1 MRQLSRLLQELQ
13 KQHASASLI
22 DVIDTRYF
30 DDIVIAVKS
39 LCKFDETEHLKVDTP
54 SLALK
59 LGHSL
64 KKCAQLVKTI
74 ALKRNDDIML
84 KKAKRFLE
92 LFENEWTT
100 QISSRSLASMG
111 AKKHNT
117 IDYLPL
123 TEDLEKVR
131 QNLTSKIA
139 SLSACIQKSDGPQ
152 THHGTWFELAKATLA
167 RIIMFN
173 KRRSGET
180 GTLEIEKFKSR
191 PNWSTCDSTLKSTL
205 TPLERRLCE
214 RMDLVE
220 IGGKRGRK
228 VPILL
233 SKETREA
240 VELLISSRPVGIS
253 KANKYVFAR
262 PTKESQGHL
271 RGWDCLHDSV
281 QEVKNLKEP
290 AYITSTKL
298 RKYIA
303 TVSQTA
309 ALTEVDVDW
318 LARHLGHDVRVHR
331 DFYRLHEST
340 AELAKVSKL
349 LLAVDNGNL
358 ESLKGKTLAE
368 LNVDGT
374 YCAFCNQTIKVLDG
388 PIP

>member
-123 TEDLEKVR
+123 TEDLEKLR
-131 QNLTSKIA
+131 QHLTSKIA

-191 PNWSTCDSTLKSTL
+191 PNWSTCGSTLKSTL

-214 RMDLVE
+214 
-220 IGGKRGRK
+220 
-228 VPILL
+228 
-233 SKETREA
+233 
-240 VELLISSRPVGIS
+240 
-253 KANKYVFAR
+253 
-262 PTKESQGHL
+262 
-271 RGWDCLHDSV
+271 
-281 QEVKNLKEP
+281 
-290 AYITSTKL
+290 

-331 DFYRLHEST
+331 EFYRLHEST

>member
-92 LFENEWTT
+92 LFENE
-100 QISSRSLASMG
+100 
-111 AKKHNT
+111 
-117 IDYLPL
+117 
-123 TEDLEKVR
+123 
-131 QNLTSKIA
+131 
-139 SLSACIQKSDGPQ
+139 
-152 THHGTWFELAKATLA
+152 
-167 RIIMFN
+167 
-173 KRRSGET
+173 
-180 GTLEIEKFKSR
+180 
-191 PNWSTCDSTLKSTL
+191 
-205 TPLERRLCE
+205 
-214 RMDLVE
+214 MDLVE

-233 SKETREA
+233 STETREA

-331 DFYRLHEST
+331 EFYRLHEST
-340 AELAKVSKL
+340 AELGIQKKIVY
-349 LLAVDNGNL
+349 
-358 ESLKGKTLAE
+358 KT
-368 LNVDGT
+368 
-374 YCAFCNQTIKVLDG
+374 
-388 PIP
+388 